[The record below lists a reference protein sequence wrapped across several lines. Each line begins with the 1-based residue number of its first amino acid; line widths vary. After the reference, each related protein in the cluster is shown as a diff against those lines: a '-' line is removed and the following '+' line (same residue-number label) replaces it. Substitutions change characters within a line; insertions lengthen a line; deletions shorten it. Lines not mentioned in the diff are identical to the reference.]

1 MKTRRDFL
9 TSSALG
15 AAALAFTPSLNELFA
30 KSITK
35 SGNFPKR
42 FIFIRK
48 SSGLRPNEF
57 TLPTFSAK
65 EKALEGGR
73 KAFEADL
80 DKHELPKWMRG
91 LEKHKEH
98 MTILQGIS
106 SKMSENGHY
115 SHQSTM
121 GAFNSN
127 RGTITS
133 LKRATIDFELAKL
146 FPSPVGH
153 VEFSFA
159 YNRTGIVPGFS
170 VPTPYQKNYC
180 YADPQTALDDLFKC
194 VLNPAAIRS
203 DNAMLEF
210 LRSEEGQKLT
220 SRKGGEKLNL
230 ANHID
235 SIQNVS
241 QRNKKLIAMSGGIA
255 KHLPKLAKIHAN
267 GGAEASTPEKQEAMT
282 DVLLAAMISGMTNVV
297 TYTMDTLNTPIVGLP
312 GNESDRVGIHSLGH
326 NERFSGVPAEDTR
339 AEIRKL
345 HFKQIDT
352 IIEKLK
358 AAPEGNGNMFDST
371 MILYFPEGAETH
383 HGTGTQ
389 KPYVIMSGKNCQ
401 LDIAG
406 RYIRLPYYATQGHQT
421 LGNLYTTL
429 LNAHGNPIKHYGDLD
444 SDMSRLKIDQMGP
457 IKQFMR

>member
-1 MKTRRDFL
+1 M
-9 TSSALG
+9 G
-15 AAALAFTPSLNELFA
+15 AAALAFTPSLSELFA
-30 KSITK
+30 KTN

-48 SSGLRPNEF
+48 SSGLRPSEF
-57 TLPTFSAK
+57 ALPTFSAK
-65 EKALEGGR
+65 EKALENDK

-106 SKMSENGHY
+106 SKMSENGH
-115 SHQSTM
+115 SSNQSTM
-121 GAFNSN
+121 GAFKSN
-127 RGTITS
+127 GGTITS

-146 FPSPVGH
+146 FPSPFGH
-153 VEFSFA
+153 VELSFA
-159 YNRTGIVPGFS
+159 GGRTGIVPGYS
-170 VPTPYQKNYC
+170 VPAPYQKNYC
-180 YADPQTALDDLFKC
+180 YADPQTAYEELFKC
-194 VLNPAAIRS
+194 VLNPAAVNS

-210 LRSEEGQKLT
+210 LRSEEGQKLKG
-220 SRKGGEKLNL
+220 RKGGEKLNL
-230 ANHID
+230 ANHIT
-235 SIQNVS
+235 SLQTIC
-241 QRNKKLIAMSGGIA
+241 QRNKKLITMSDSLA
-255 KHLPKLAKIHAN
+255 KHLPTLGKIHAN
-267 GGAEASTPEKQEAMT
+267 GGSEANTLEKQEAMT

-297 TYTMDTLNTPIVGLP
+297 TYTMDTLSTPIIGLP
-312 GNESDRVGIHSLGH
+312 GNESDRVGIHALGH
-326 NERFSGVPAEDTR
+326 NERFSGVPAKETR

-383 HGTGTQ
+383 HGTGIQ

-406 RYIRLPYYATQGHQT
+406 RYIRLPYHAKQGHQT

-429 LNAHGNPIKHYGDLD
+429 LNAHGNPIKHYGDFD
-444 SDMSRLKIDQMGP
+444 ADMSRLKIDQMGP
-457 IKQFMR
+457 IKQFMG